1 MASLAPP
8 DLENHLRKKLREEW
22 ELPPQRPL
30 WAAYSG
36 GADSTAL
43 LHALH
48 RIGQPVQAIHVDHGW
63 HSGSALW
70 AEECRRVAEGLGVPC
85 TVLRLEGTPEGEGPE
100 DAARRGRYALL
111 SSRLRPGDFL
121 LVAQHRDDQ
130 AETLLLQLLR
140 GSGLEGLAAMPSLRP
155 LGAGT
160 LARPFLD
167 LGREDLR
174 AYLRALG
181 IPWREDPANQED
193 RFART
198 RIRRD
203 LLPRLEAL
211 GWTQASRVLAR
222 TAENLGD
229 ALQTESWWFVDR
241 LAGLRRRFPGI
252 EAGRPRP
259 GLPVAFLLEMEPAV
273 LRVFL
278 RHWIRYQ
285 GVAVPERAALERLRL
300 HLGDGRGGR
309 CIEWKGGQAWLQGG
323 RLWLWHAA
331 SAFPEFSSQDWARSG
346 DSGVGGFFAWE
357 VDRGTLPPG
366 PAPSPGAHHLNPL
379 ALPHLLHW
387 RSRCPGESYIDGNGR
402 HRPVKKLLLE
412 AGVPPFLR
420 DSVPLLWDPE
430 GRLVLILGFYTA
442 PWARGHP
449 GGPGLWLWLRSSS
462 G

>member
-1 MASLAPP
+1 MALLAPP
-8 DLENHLRKKLREEW
+8 DLEAHLRKKLREEW
-22 ELPPQRPL
+22 GVPSQRTL

-48 RIGQPVQAIHVDHGW
+48 RIGQPVHAVHVDHGW
-63 HSGSALW
+63 HAGSALW
-70 AEECRRVAEGLGVPC
+70 AEECRRGAAALGIPC
-85 TVLRLEGTPEGEGPE
+85 TVLRLEGTPDGEGPE

-111 SSRLRPGDFL
+111 SSRLRPGDLL

-140 GSGLEGLAAMPSLRP
+140 GSGLEGLAAMPSRRP
-155 LGAGT
+155 LGAGI

-174 AYLRALG
+174 AYLRRLG
-181 IPWREDPANQED
+181 ISWREDPANQEN
-193 RFART
+193 RYART

-203 LLPRLEAL
+203 LLPRMEAL
-211 GWTQASRVLAR
+211 GWARASLVLAR

-229 ALQTESWWFVDR
+229 ALQTEAWWFADR
-241 LAGLRRRFPGI
+241 LAALRQRFPGF
-252 EAGRPRP
+252 EAGLLPP
-259 GLPVAFLLEMEPAV
+259 GLPVAFLLEMEPAA

-285 GVAVPERAALERLRL
+285 GIAVPDRAGLERLRL
-300 HLGDGRGGR
+300 QLGDGRGGR
-309 CIEWKGGQAWLQGG
+309 RIEWKGGQAWIQGG
-323 RLWLWHAA
+323 RLWLWLPAPV
-331 SAFPEFSSQDWARSG
+331 FPDFSGGDWIRSG
-346 DSGVGGFFAWE
+346 DRGDGPFFAWE
-357 VDRGTLPPG
+357 VDRGSPPG
-366 PAPSPGAHHLNPL
+366 PAPAAGAHRLSL
-379 ALPHLLHW
+379 QVLPAQLHW
-387 RSRCPGESYIDGNGR
+387 RSRRPGERYMDGNGR

-420 DSVPLLWDPE
+420 DSLPLLWDPE
-430 GRLVLILGFYTA
+430 GRLVLIPGFYTA
-442 PWARGHP
+442 PWAKGLS
-449 GGPGLWLWLRSSS
+449 GEPGLWVWFHSS